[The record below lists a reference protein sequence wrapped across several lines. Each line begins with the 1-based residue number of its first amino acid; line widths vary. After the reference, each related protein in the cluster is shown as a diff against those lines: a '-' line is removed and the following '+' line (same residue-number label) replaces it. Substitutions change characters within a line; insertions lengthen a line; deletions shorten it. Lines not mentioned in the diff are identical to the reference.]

1 MNKNQPFKDLL
12 KNPNF
17 MKLWVSQVLSQM
29 SINLMNF
36 YVVTRIFSLTSS
48 STAVSLMWIA
58 GALPCLLFAPFSG
71 PVVDGVS
78 KRKSMIVTNLL
89 QAASISLLFFV
100 SKAFSF
106 YSVVFLYWFFDQ
118 IYMPSQQAAIP
129 QLVDKKLLPA
139 ANGLFLLTQQ
149 ASLLVGFGLGGLLIT
164 TLGNN
169 ITIAFATLN
178 LIIAAIAVFLLP
190 HDAPRTDIRDKN
202 LLKFWKDL
210 SVGYKFVKDHRA
222 VMLPLLLIV
231 CAQVFISI
239 TTVILP
245 TYTHSVLHMEFSRAA
260 VMLIVPG
267 SMGALVMTYFLPRLL
282 KRYRKKILIQT
293 GLGIGGGV
301 LLLLSV
307 IKWFPFGQLLIAI
320 LAAIGLG
327 GAIAAITVPAQ
338 TLVQE
343 KTPAWI
349 RGRVYSQLSFL
360 MIMAT
365 AVPLFIVASLAD
377 ALGVVTIM
385 ATFGILLLGVYLF
398 IKKKGDYVLANG
410 FGV

>member
-1 MNKNQPFKDLL
+1 ML
-12 KNPNF
+12 
-17 MKLWVSQVLSQM
+17 SQV
-29 SINLMNF
+29 SINIMNF
-36 YVVTRIFSLTSS
+36 YVVTRIFFLTSS

-100 SKAFSF
+100 SKPFSF

-129 QLVDKKLLPA
+129 QLVEKKLLPA

-164 TLGNN
+164 TLGNTL
-169 ITIAFATLN
+169 TIAFATLN
-178 LIIAAIAVFLLP
+178 LIIAAIAVYFL
-190 HDAPRTDIRDKN
+190 PRDVPSTN
-202 LLKFWKDL
+202 LRNQSPLKFWKDL
-210 SVGYKFVKDHRA
+210 SVGYKFVKDHRT

-231 CAQVFISI
+231 CTQVFISI

-267 SMGALVMTYFLPRLL
+267 AFGALVMTYFLPRFL
-282 KRYRKKILIQT
+282 KRYRKKTLIQA
-293 GLGIGGGV
+293 GLGIGGAV
-301 LLLLSV
+301 LLLLSI
-307 IKWFPFGQLLIAI
+307 IKWFPFGQLLVAI
-320 LAAIGLG
+320 LAAVGLG
-327 GAIAAITVPAQ
+327 VSIAAIIVPAQ

-343 KTPAWI
+343 KTPSWI

-365 AVPLFIVASLAD
+365 ALPLFIVASLAD

-385 ATFGILLLGVYLF
+385 ATFGILLLAVF
-398 IKKKGDYVLANG
+398 IFIRKKGDYVLANG
-410 FGV
+410 FGI